1 MRRWWLAG
9 LLSLA
14 ACKTLPVTP
23 PSTLR
28 ALENGGHLRG
38 VPLALGEARV
48 LNREDFVFDAKLNAD
63 GSRVAVSRLGGKG
76 FHLSLFA
83 GARVADPLLNG
94 VEFDVEA
101 VEFSPDGAR
110 VAAASRDGSVRIF
123 EAATGQPL
131 ASWLTDEPLVS
142 LAWSPDGAHLA
153 LGSARGLVTV
163 IAASPPRFVT
173 ELRAH
178 ADEVRALAFTPDGTL
193 VTASWDRT
201 VQRFVLRE
209 STSTD
214 VRAHFEKKQGF
225 VTFRVVLDQTMA
237 ATVALDAR
245 APMVL
250 VRTSLAQALGVDVTA
265 LTETTTVTSAWGQQ
279 LVKVSRG
286 HMLSVKNLELPEVD
300 FGVCDACVPSDAQ
313 LVLGGPVLQRLA
325 LVFDDAAQEVVVAGA
340 SKGLGLERRSSVT
353 LPAPVNDLSLDA
365 KGELAAVALSET
377 KAQRNPDVYQR
388 EKRNEPE
395 PEREW
400 DCAARLELST
410 GKLLD
415 VVRGHRGV
423 VSTVALSP
431 DGQTVV
437 TGGWDRRV
445 VLHGVTEARFGWS
458 IRRVRFSR
466 DGRWLVV
473 GAWTVL
479 NALGDHQSDPAAVV
493 YEVIYR

>member
-1 MRRWWLAG
+1 MRGWWLAG
-9 LLSLA
+9 LVSLA
-14 ACKTLPVTP
+14 ACKTIPVTP
-23 PSTLR
+23 DSTLR
-28 ALENGGHLRG
+28 ALANGGHLSG
-38 VPLALGEARV
+38 VPLALGAPRV

-63 GSRVAVSRLGGKG
+63 GSRVAVSRLGSKG

-94 VEFDVEA
+94 VEFDVES
-101 VEFSPDGAR
+101 VEFSPDSAR

-123 EAATGQPL
+123 DASTGQPL

-163 IAASPPRFVT
+163 ISTSPPRFVT

-178 ADEVRALAFTPDGTL
+178 ADEVRALVFAPDGTL
-193 VTASWDRT
+193 ISAGWDRT
-201 VQRFVLRE
+201 VQRFSLSE

-225 VTFRVVLDQTMA
+225 VTFRAVVDRTVA

-250 VRTSLAQALGVDVTA
+250 VRASLAQALGVDVTA
-265 LTETTTVTSAWGQQ
+265 LTETTTVTSAFGNQ

-286 HMLSVKNLELPEVD
+286 HVLSLKNLDVPEVD
-300 FGVCDACVPSDAQ
+300 FGVCDSCVPTDAQ
-313 LVLGGPVLQRLA
+313 LVLGGPVLQRLSLA
-325 LVFDDAAQEVVVAGA
+325 FDEVAQEVVAAGTT
-340 SKGLGLERRSSVT
+340 KGLGLQRRSSVT
-353 LPAPVNDLSLDA
+353 LPAPINDLALDA
-365 KGELAAVALSET
+365 KGEIAAVAMSET
-377 KAQRNPDVYQR
+377 KAQRTPDIYQR

-395 PEREW
+395 PERAW
-400 DCAARLELST
+400 DCAARLQLST
-410 GKLLD
+410 GKLLN
-415 VVRGHRGV
+415 VVHGHRGV

-431 DGQTVV
+431 DGQTLV

-445 VLHGVTEARFGWS
+445 VLHGVTEAQFGWS
-458 IRRVRFSR
+458 VRRVRFSR